1 MLCNA
6 TVLSID
12 KIDNFGNISIEHTTI
27 DKILAM
33 DEIELALAVL
43 LGEIKL
49 PQ

>member
-1 MLCNA
+1 MWVNNRLQR
-6 TVLSID
+6 
-12 KIDNFGNISIEHTTI
+12 IEHTTI
-27 DKILAM
+27 EKILEM